1 MDANQCRAALCSL
14 LVAVAL
20 PGFSQVSVREDT
32 LSLPTYEETSPDPIP
47 PFPVFSPGDPEVYPY
62 TMRNGLTKK
71 RLDHEWRALRLE
83 NEYLSCIV
91 LPDLGGHL
99 YSCKDKLNGQEMFHA
114 NPSVKKSAVG
124 LRGAWV
130 AMGIEMNFPVGH
142 TWTAVSPVDFATVKN
157 ADGSASI
164 WAGNIDRVDEMQWRV
179 EFVLRPGSLVLEQ
192 NVFFDNRSAIRHR
205 YYWWNNAGIARV
217 DDKTRFIYPTHLVAT
232 HGRTEIGTWPVN
244 SAGVDMSVVGNHKG
258 NGVALFA
265 YESHE
270 PFMAV
275 YHPSLRTG
283 TVHYA
288 DAKQSPGKKVWSWGR
303 ESDQWAAAEL
313 ADNNTSYIEMQAGV
327 FENQETYGFLQP
339 GETRNFSEY
348 WMPVRELGGVSRAN
362 LEGVLNLA
370 RIPDQGGRI
379 QLAVEFNANH
389 KIPSAK
395 LRILNGTSVVFEE
408 TANLDPI
415 VTFKKILIGLAPAPQ
430 YTFQLLD
437 EAGKVLLTHTENQY
451 DALPATRVK
460 LGPQPASNP
469 REENL
474 NSPPDFLKLGEFNEL
489 QGRPVVARSV
499 YMRGLQRL
507 PDDAELNRAAG
518 RLELSENRWQD
529 AVPALNRV
537 KARFP
542 DDDEIHYYLGIAY
555 AALGD
560 DRKARPE
567 LESVRA
573 HQPWRTA
580 ASVALAELLVRSKN
594 NAGALKLIE
603 DLLATFPGMLRAGEM
618 EVALLRR
625 LGQTEKARQRLA
637 ALQSMDPT
645 NSALRYEQVR
655 LGQDDPGLWPH
666 LGADPERVLNLAIGY
681 LDLGFYEDALAL
693 LSRQYP
699 SPVDILAS
707 EPGAVLPQNYP
718 LVGYYRAYCK
728 MKLGLPARKDLDE
741 ASDNSTD
748 YVFPNR
754 PSTFPVLHYALQ
766 ENPSDATALFLLG
779 ELYLASEEVDQAIGS
794 WQQARNLGFR
804 RPELYRD
811 LGRAF
816 LALKKDAKSAMP
828 LYQEGLKI
836 FASDIELQNGLQA
849 VYALTAGSTPVVAP
863 VSGPPPASA
872 LPASAL
878 PASTS
883 GIKPDLSTP
892 QAAAKYALGLLG
904 AGRIDEAAAVFQAAN
919 FPGEKQDQFVR
930 EAYIEI
936 QVQRIV
942 ALARGKKCT
951 DAATAE
957 DHLGDEDPNLPFTFH
972 GFGPILKGLRIQYDL
987 AGSEAQCG
995 REKAA
1000 KKTWV
1005 KLDKSSKDVS
1015 DPDFVV
1021 PILAAAKIESAVDL
1035 RARIDIA
1042 LEQVR
1047 AALNS
1052 SPDRST
1058 LIYSQGML
1066 LRMAGRGG
1074 EAQKSLGEALASNP
1088 PAMVGYLVLKA
1099 LREK

>member
-14 LVAVAL
+14 FVTVTL
-20 PGFSQVSVREDT
+20 PGFSQVFSQVSVREDT

-47 PFPVFSPGDPEVYPY
+47 PFPVFSPGEPQVYPY
-62 TMRNGLTKK
+62 TMRNGFTKK

-114 NPSVKKSAVG
+114 NPSVKKAAVG

-142 TWTAVSPVDFATVKN
+142 TRTAVSPVDFATVKN
-157 ADGSASI
+157 PDGSASI
-164 WAGNIDRVDEMQWRV
+164 WVGNIDRVDEMQWRV
-179 EFVLRPGSLVLEQ
+179 EFVLRPGSSVLEQ
-192 NVFFDNRSAIRHR
+192 NVFFDNRGAIRHR

-232 HGRTEIGTWPVN
+232 HGRTEIDTWPVN

-258 NGVALFA
+258 NGIALFA

-288 DAKQSPGKKVWSWGR
+288 DAKQAPGKKVWSWGR
-303 ESDQWAAAEL
+303 EGDKWAATEL
-313 ADNNTSYIEMQAGV
+313 SDNNTSYVEMQAGV

-339 GETRNFSEY
+339 GETRKFSEY

-370 RIPDQGGRI
+370 RSPDQGGRI
-379 QLAVEFNANH
+379 ELAVEFNANH
-389 KIPSAK
+389 KIPRAK
-395 LRILNGTSVVFEE
+395 LRILDGASVVLEE
-408 TANLDPI
+408 TANLDPA
-415 VTFKKILIGLAPAPQ
+415 VAFKKILSGLAPAPH
-430 YTFQLLD
+430 YSFQLLD

-451 DALPATRVK
+451 DALPATGVK
-460 LGPQPASNP
+460 LGAQPALNP
-469 REENL
+469 GQENL
-474 NSPPDFLKLGEFNEL
+474 NSASDFLKLGEFDEL
-489 QGRPVVARSV
+489 QGRPVLARSD
-499 YMRGLQRL
+499 YLRGLQRY
-507 PDDAELNRAAG
+507 PDDEELNRAMG
-518 RLELSENRWQD
+518 RIDLSENRWKD
-529 AVPALNRV
+529 AATELDRV
-537 KARFP
+537 KTRFP

-560 DRKARPE
+560 DAKARPE
-567 LESVRA
+567 FESVSAQQPFRA
-573 HQPWRTA
+573 A
-580 ASVALAELLVRSKN
+580 ATVALAELLARTKD
-594 NAGALKLIE
+594 NAGALKLVE
-603 DLLATFPGMLRAGEM
+603 DLLATHPGRLRAGEM
-618 EVALLRR
+618 EVALLRW

-637 ALQSMDPT
+637 VWQSVDPT
-645 NSALRYEQVR
+645 NSALRYERVR
-655 LGQDDPGLWPH
+655 LGQDDAAVWPH
-666 LGADPERVLNLAIGY
+666 LGADPERVLNLAVGY

-699 SPVDILAS
+699 PPLDILAS

-728 MKLGLPARKDLDE
+728 MKLGLAARKDLEE
-741 ASDNSTD
+741 ASDDSTE
-748 YVFPNR
+748 YVFPSR
-754 PSTFPVLHYALQ
+754 PSTSAVLRYALQ

-779 ELYLASEEVDQAIGS
+779 QLYMVSEDLDQAIS
-794 WQQARNLGFR
+794 VWQQARNLGFR
-804 RPELYRD
+804 RAELYRD

-816 LALKKDAKSAMP
+816 LDLKKDAKSAMP
-828 LYQEGLKI
+828 IYQEGLKI
-836 FASDIELQNGLQA
+836 FASDIELQKGLQA
-849 VYALTAGSTPVVAP
+849 VYALAAGSNPVSTA

-872 LPASAL
+872 VPASSSA
-878 PASTS
+878 TK
-883 GIKPDLSTP
+883 GDLSIP
-892 QAAAKYALGLLG
+892 QSAAKYALTLLG
-904 AGRIDEAAAVFQAAN
+904 DGHVDEASAVFQAAN

-936 QVQRIV
+936 QVQRIT

-951 DAATAE
+951 DAATVE

-987 AGSEAQCG
+987 AISQAQCG

-1000 KKTWV
+1000 KKTWT

-1035 RARIDIA
+1035 RARIEMA

-1047 AALNS
+1047 AALKS
-1052 SPDRST
+1052 SPDRPT
-1058 LIYSQGML
+1058 LLYSQGML
-1066 LRMAGRGG
+1066 LRAAGREG

-1088 PAMVGYLVLKA
+1088 SAMVGYLALKA